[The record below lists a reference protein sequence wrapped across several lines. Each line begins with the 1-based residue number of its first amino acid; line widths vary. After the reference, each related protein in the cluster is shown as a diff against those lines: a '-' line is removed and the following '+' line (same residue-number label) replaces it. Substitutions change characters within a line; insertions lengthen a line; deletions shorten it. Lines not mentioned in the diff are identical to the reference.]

1 MSLKVYNKIELNY
14 SDYEEFKKENTMDIR
29 KKSDWILFLSL
40 FPFNDVSGKILI
52 NAPIKHFGKA
62 SFKKIVAEKITKEK
76 INEKMEKNESLDE
89 RMMRVADKLINEMV

>member
-62 SFKKIVAEKITKEK
+62 SFKKIVAEKLQKKKLTKK
-76 INEKMEKNESLDE
+76 WKKMNLW
-89 RMMRVADKLINEMV
+89 MREWCVLLTNL